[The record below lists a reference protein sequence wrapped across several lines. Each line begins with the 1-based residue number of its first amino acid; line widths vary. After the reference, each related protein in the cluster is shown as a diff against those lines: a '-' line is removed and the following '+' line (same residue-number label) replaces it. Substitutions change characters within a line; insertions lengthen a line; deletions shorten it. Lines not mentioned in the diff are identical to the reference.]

1 MKLNR
6 TKNTIRN
13 IIFGLITKVYNLLMP
28 FIIRTVIIHYLGM
41 NYVGLNSLFT
51 SVLSVLNLAELGVG
65 SALAFSMYKPIAED
79 DNEKIC
85 ALMRLYKIY
94 YRIIGIVIL
103 LIGLSLVPF
112 LPKLIKSDL
121 PTDVNLYVLYFLN
134 LGTTVLS
141 YWLFAYKNCLLNVH
155 QRNDI
160 GDKIGYFVNTIKY
173 AVQILTLVFLK
184 NYYAFLIVALLSGVI
199 SNIVTAVIVDKKYP
213 AYRAGGKLEANEIKK
228 INTRVRDLF
237 TSKVG
242 SVVID
247 SADTIVISS
256 FLGLNALALYQNYFY
271 IINTVAGFV
280 TIITSSAF
288 AGIGNSLVTE
298 TEEKNYNL
306 LEKLSF
312 IFYWINS
319 ICVCCFASLYQ
330 PFMKLWVG
338 ESNLLPYSMV
348 ILFCVYFYI
357 KQFNLLFN
365 VFKDAAGI
373 WHKDRFRP
381 LITALA
387 NLTVNLL
394 LVKHFELYGVLLST
408 VVTMLFIGMPWLFS
422 NLFSTIFKST
432 NPRNYILML
441 LRYSLLL
448 IIISIANT
456 LICNYFISFNSLI
469 LTIAVRLIISFLIPN
484 AILIIFFKNNP
495 NFKQLLQLVF
505 DFLHIKNHK

>member
-6 TKNTIRN
+6 TENTIRN
-13 IIFGLITKVYNLLMP
+13 ILFGLITKLYNLLMP
-28 FIIRTVIIHYLGM
+28 FLIRTVMIHYLGM

-65 SALAFSMYKPIAED
+65 SALSFSMYKPIAED
-79 DNEKIC
+79 DREKIC

-94 YRIIGIVIL
+94 YRIIGVIIL
-103 LIGLSLVPF
+103 LLGLLLVPF

-121 PTDVNLYVLYFLN
+121 PSDVNLYVLYFLN
-134 LGTTVLS
+134 LGTTVLT

-173 AVQILTLVFLK
+173 VAQILTLIFLK
-184 NYYAFLIVALLSGVI
+184 NYYMFLIVALLSGVL
-199 SNIVTAVIVDKKYP
+199 SNLVTAIIVDKKYP
-213 AYRAGGKLEANEIKK
+213 EYRAGGKLEAKEIKV

-271 IINTVAGFV
+271 IINTIAGFV

-298 TEEKNYNL
+298 TEEKNYYL
-306 LEKLSF
+306 LEKLTF

-319 ICVCCFASLYQ
+319 VCVCCFASLYQ

-338 ESNLLPYSMV
+338 EDNLLPYSMV

-357 KQFNLLFN
+357 KQYNLLFN

-387 NLTVNLL
+387 NLIVNIL
-394 LVKHFELYGVLLST
+394 LVKYFELYGVLFST

-422 NLFSTIFKST
+422 NLFSTIFKNTS
-432 NPRNYILML
+432 PKKYILKL
-441 LRYSLLL
+441 LNYSLLL
-448 IIISIANT
+448 LIISVINT
-456 LICNYFISFNSLI
+456 LICNFCISFNSLI
-469 LTIAVRLIISFLIPN
+469 LTIVVKLIISLIFPN
-484 AILIIFFKNNP
+484 IIMFICFKNNP
-495 NFKQLLQLVF
+495 EFKSLKITIL
-505 DFLHIKNHK
+505 DFLHIKHS